1 MCLQQLKQYQLK
13 VSRGIAVRFQ
23 EEGSSS
29 ESSAANLGL
38 SYLLFWH
45 DRLPLL
51 SGLTEKNFWSLAFS
65 GSKLIN
71 ISWKIWTSL

>member
-1 MCLQQLKQYQLK
+1 MYGLQAGGMQFTGMLSFITHRTHTYPVAGCSHGMCLQQLKQYQLK

-38 SYLLFWH
+38 SYLLF
-45 DRLPLL
+45 
-51 SGLTEKNFWSLAFS
+51 
-65 GSKLIN
+65 
-71 ISWKIWTSL
+71 